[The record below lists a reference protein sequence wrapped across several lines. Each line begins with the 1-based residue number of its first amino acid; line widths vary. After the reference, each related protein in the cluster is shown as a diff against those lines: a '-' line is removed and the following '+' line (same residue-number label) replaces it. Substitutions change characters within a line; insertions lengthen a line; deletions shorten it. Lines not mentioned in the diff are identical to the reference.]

1 MIVPRWQGFDPVEP
15 GFSEGVFA
23 LKKFAFALCA
33 AAAIAGYSQAGI
45 FRKRVTTV
53 TAVQAKLA
61 AAQVKGDTSTAQ
73 GVALLIVQ
81 TGRFR
86 HFGGYNGF
94 EGIGMGLV
102 LTKKLVERLGG
113 TVCIE
118 GQANNGC
125 IVRLLLRSTNQD

>member
-1 MIVPRWQGFDPVEP
+1 VEP
-15 GFSEGVFA
+15 EFFRRSLFV
-23 LKKFAFALCA
+23 KKFAFALCA
-33 AAAIAGYSQAGI
+33 VAAMAGYSQAGI

-53 TAVQAKLA
+53 TAVQAKPA

-94 EGIGMGLV
+94 EGIGMGA
-102 LTKKLVERLGG
+102 TAAAAEANCCYRNRFTPRERAFAQMPNGMW
-113 TVCIE
+113 VCV
-118 GQANNGC
+118 C
-125 IVRLLLRSTNQD
+125 RY

>member
-1 MIVPRWQGFDPVEP
+1 M
-15 GFSEGVFA
+15 
-23 LKKFAFALCA
+23 KKFAFALCA
-33 AAAIAGYSQAGI
+33 VAAIAGYSQAGI

-53 TAVQAKLA
+53 TAVQAKPA

-94 EGIGMGLV
+94 EGIGMGA
-102 LTKKLVERLGG
+102 TAAAAEANCCYRNRFTPRERAFAQMPNGMW
-113 TVCIE
+113 VCV
-118 GQANNGC
+118 C
-125 IVRLLLRSTNQD
+125 RY